1 MLFGLDRHAFAA
13 PVSERD
19 YSELIQ
25 RLAERIVTHRMSV
38 PAIVFFES
46 LRPVS
51 RLAGQ
56 SVLLAA
62 PLLGMFVS
70 FDTMHQIADMLQD
83 GRNVEALIAAIE
95 AREAARQSSSRPPSS
110 TPSTSP

>member
-1 MLFGLDRHAFAA
+1 MFGLDQHAFAA
-13 PVSERD
+13 PTSERD
-19 YSELIQ
+19 YTELIQ

-62 PLLGMFVS
+62 PLLGMLVS
-70 FDTMHQIADMLQD
+70 FDMLHRVADMLQD
-83 GRNVEALIAAIE
+83 SRNIETLIAAIE
-95 AREAARQSSSRPPSS
+95 TREAARAPSSS
-110 TPSTSP
+110 TPPASA

>member
-1 MLFGLDRHAFAA
+1 MWFGLDRSAFAA
-13 PVSERD
+13 PTSERN
-19 YSELIQ
+19 YSALIE
-25 RLAERIVTHRMSV
+25 RLAERIVTHRMTV

-62 PLLGMFVS
+62 PLLGFLLS
-70 FDTMHQIADMLQD
+70 FDTLYQVADMLQD
-83 GRNVEALIAAIE
+83 ARNVEALIEAIE
-95 AREAARQSSSRPPSS
+95 RREAAYHTSRSSPS
-110 TPSTSP
+110 TPPAVT

>member
-25 RLAERIVTHRMSV
+25 RLAERIVAHRMSV

-70 FDTMHQIADMLQD
+70 FDTMYSVADMLQD
-83 GRNVEALIAAIE
+83 SRNVEALISAIE
-95 AREAARQSSSRPPSS
+95 AREAVYQSSSRPSSS
-110 TPSTSP
+110 TPSASP